1 MLEKNVNL
9 QNFPFLTQ
17 TPCHKNLSFLWN
29 KQSAYP
35 DNSETLELA
44 TSLKYASDT
53 SQINPD
59 FTSVPGVM
67 FLPLLTGPC
76 GASACPRER
85 RAGRAE
91 ASSLG
96 KHHCPPCLHA
106 QSIDSCSDRRWWGKV
121 FLWVSEEKMNTY
133 KFLSLACLLFSC
145 CWKCK
150 LWFSAPIMFWG
161 HWLLSVIMR
170 ELVWT

>member
-9 QNFPFLTQ
+9 QNFSFLTQ
-17 TPCHKNLSFLWN
+17 TLCHKNLSFLWN

-53 SQINPD
+53 VLINPD

-76 GASACPRER
+76 RASACPRQ
-85 RAGRAE
+85 RAGGQKPAPL
-91 ASSLG
+91 ASVIV
-96 KHHCPPCLHA
+96 HHVSMLRVLIPV
-106 QSIDSCSDRRWWGKV
+106 QIGGDGGKV
-121 FLWVSEEKMNTY
+121 
-133 KFLSLACLLFSC
+133 SL
-145 CWKCK
+145 
-150 LWFSAPIMFWG
+150 
-161 HWLLSVIMR
+161 
-170 ELVWT
+170 